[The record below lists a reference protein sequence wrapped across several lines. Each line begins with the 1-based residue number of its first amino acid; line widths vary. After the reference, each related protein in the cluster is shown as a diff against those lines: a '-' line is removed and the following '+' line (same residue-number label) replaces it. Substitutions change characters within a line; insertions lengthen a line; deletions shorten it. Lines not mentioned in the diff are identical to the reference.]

1 MISIVFPTLECERP
15 RAQHRRCAHIRAPS
29 SHPSSNFPTQSHR
42 RPPRPALTPR
52 RHAVS
57 PEFPRAHRRRCA
69 HKPVPPFLYRGAPP
83 SQRAPKE
90 YGHEPA
96 SNRPPR
102 LPLPRW
108 RKGGARGVGE
118 RTSNRARSGSSPRHN
133 RAATHHRPPPIG
145 PRLRDATRNPRS
157 RRAFT
162 QTSVLTPSHFF
173 ASLTPSHSPK
183 PSLQPH
189 PHPLPRRRAPRWHD
203 RTGNKAL
210 DPRSPRH
217 HPLTPSPPRDR
228 RTHRRRIAPRA
239 LPPRRRSLPRDP
251 HPHHHHRPRSRRRS
265 QVPRNPTPRR
275 RRPPPRQVKGCHCR
289 RLGVG
294 SAKTHHHAQA
304 ARVVPT
310 RPTRRTR
317 SRPLS
322 PPAGRGPL
330 RRRRSRCGDC
340 GYLDET
346 NVRTPLTPPRSCSAR
361 PPLPVARRGEVR
373 SVPLAHAYR

>member
-1 MISIVFPTLECERP
+1 MISIVFPTLQCERP

-69 HKPVPPFLYRGAPP
+69 HKPVPPSLYRGAPP
-83 SQRAPKE
+83 PQRAPKE

-102 LPLPRW
+102 LPLPRR
-108 RKGGARGVGE
+108 RKGGARCVGE
-118 RTSNRARSGSSPRHN
+118 RPSNRARSGSNPRHN
-133 RAATHHRPPPIG
+133 RAASHHRSPQSAPKV
-145 PRLRDATRNPRS
+145 RAATRNLQS
-157 RRAFT
+157 RRAFP
-162 QTSVLTPSHFF
+162 QTSVLTPSH
-173 ASLTPSHSPK
+173 SPE

-189 PHPLPRRRAPRWHD
+189 PHPLPRRRAPHRRD
-203 RTGNKAL
+203 RAGNKAL
-210 DPRSPRH
+210 DRRSPRH
-217 HPLTPSPPRDR
+217 HPLAASPPRDR
-228 RTHRRRIAPRA
+228 RHLFRRSPPRA
-239 LPPRRRSLPRDP
+239 LSPCRRPHPRGPHPDP
-251 HPHHHHRPRSRRRS
+251 HCRPRSRRRP

-275 RRPPPRQVKGCHCR
+275 RRPPPRHVEGCHCR

-294 SAKTHHHAQA
+294 SAKTHHHTQA
-304 ARVVPT
+304 ARFVPT

-330 RRRRSRCGDC
+330 RRRRSR
-340 GYLDET
+340 
-346 NVRTPLTPPRSCSAR
+346 
-361 PPLPVARRGEVR
+361 
-373 SVPLAHAYR
+373 